1 MSTACAPSTNLPEGS
16 SEARHVVEAMNQLGP
31 LSSPI
36 NENGS
41 TNLADSGGISLSAWI
56 AAFGAIVFPAIRGP
70 SSGIPRTVDRV
81 VLTRLILNRRPD
93 QTTVSA
99 R

>member
-1 MSTACAPSTNLPEGS
+1 
-16 SEARHVVEAMNQLGP
+16 VVEAMNQLGP

-56 AAFGAIVFPAIRGP
+56 AAFGASWPLPCTLVKVP
-70 SSGIPRTVDRV
+70 
-81 VLTRLILNRRPD
+81 
-93 QTTVSA
+93 
-99 R
+99 

>member
-1 MSTACAPSTNLPEGS
+1 
-16 SEARHVVEAMNQLGP
+16 MNQLGP

-56 AAFGAIVFPAIRGP
+56 AAFGAQRK
-70 SSGIPRTVDRV
+70 
-81 VLTRLILNRRPD
+81 
-93 QTTVSA
+93 TT
-99 R
+99 